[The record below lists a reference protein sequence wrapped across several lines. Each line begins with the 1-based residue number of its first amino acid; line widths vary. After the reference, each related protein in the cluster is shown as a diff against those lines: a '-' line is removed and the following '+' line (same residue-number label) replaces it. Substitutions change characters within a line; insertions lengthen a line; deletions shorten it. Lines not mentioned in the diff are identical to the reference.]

1 MKVHL
6 HQNKRLVTAGRE
18 GTSSTNDKAHRVVTL
33 VKLAEH
39 LAVQVLSSRRL
50 MNNFFFCG
58 FGWSFVPIFRLR
70 FMTFSET
77 LWNNW
82 RLIMMVW
89 CCVGLEE
96 VLSEDRRTNNRKKKD
111 SSSRYRGMTGHKRI
125 FPSFWTTW
133 KRGKTLHQ
141 CYCSSQ

>member
-58 FGWSFVPIFRLR
+58 FG
-70 FMTFSET
+70 
-77 LWNNW
+77 
-82 RLIMMVW
+82 
-89 CCVGLEE
+89 
-96 VLSEDRRTNNRKKKD
+96 
-111 SSSRYRGMTGHKRI
+111 
-125 FPSFWTTW
+125 
-133 KRGKTLHQ
+133 
-141 CYCSSQ
+141 